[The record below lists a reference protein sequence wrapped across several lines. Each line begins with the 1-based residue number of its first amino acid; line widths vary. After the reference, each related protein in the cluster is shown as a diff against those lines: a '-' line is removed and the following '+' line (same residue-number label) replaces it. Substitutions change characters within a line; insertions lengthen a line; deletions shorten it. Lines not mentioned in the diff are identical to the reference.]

1 MNRIKTIQQII
12 AHSSASAAI
21 ISSLTDIRWACGFS
35 GSNALMLVTLDNAWL
50 ITDGRY
56 TVQSRNEVTGAEI
69 GIADG
74 LLIQYIKDNDLLPAD
89 GEIILQAEH
98 TTLSMHSKLVQHFG
112 DRDSLPKSM
121 LLSRFVAVKNDEEI
135 ASIARAQ
142 SITDDVFE
150 HLLGFIK
157 PGMTEREVSA
167 EIAYQHLRRGA
178 SGQSFETIVA
188 SGPNGALPHARPTD
202 RKLLQGELIVMDFG
216 CLVNGYASDM
226 TRTIAL
232 GKPSDEAVKVYNVV
246 REAQEKAVAEASP
259 KLTTNELDAVA
270 RSVIE
275 AAGYG
280 DYFSHSLG
288 HGVGLD
294 IHEWPR
300 VSWQTNDRLAAN
312 MAITIEPGIYL
323 PGQLGVRI
331 EDIIILKENGCDVL
345 TRSTKE
351 LCIL

>member
-1 MNRIKTIQQII
+1 MNQIKTIQQCI
-12 AHSSASAAI
+12 SNNDASAAI
-21 ISSLTDIRWACGFS
+21 ISSLSDIRWACGFS
-35 GSNALMLVTLDNAWL
+35 GSNALLLVTLDKAWL
-50 ITDGRY
+50 VTDSRY
-56 TVQSRNEVTGAEI
+56 TIQSREEVTGAEI

-74 LLIQYIKDNDLLPAD
+74 LLIQYIKDKNLLPAD

-98 TTLSMHSKLVQHFG
+98 TTLSMHSKLVQHLG
-112 DRDSLPKSM
+112 DRDWLPKSM
-121 LLSRFVAVKNDEEI
+121 LLARHVAVKNEAEI
-135 ASIARAQ
+135 ENIARAQ
-142 SITDDVFE
+142 SITDEVFE
-150 HLLGFIK
+150 HLLGFIR

-167 EIAYQHLRRGA
+167 EIAYQHLKRGA

-202 RKLLQGELIVMDFG
+202 RKLENGDLIVLDFG

-232 GKPSDEAVKVYNVV
+232 GNPSDEAVKVYNVV
-246 REAQEKAVAEASP
+246 RHAQEKAVEQASAG
-259 KLTTNELDAVA
+259 LTTKELDAVA
-270 RSVIE
+270 RLVIE
-275 AAGYG
+275 EAGYG
-280 DYFSHSLG
+280 DYFTHSLG

-300 VSWQTNDRLAAN
+300 VSWQTNDPLVAN
-312 MAITIEPGIYL
+312 MAITIEPGVYL
-323 PGQLGVRI
+323 PEQFGVRI
-331 EDIIILKENGCDVL
+331 EDIIILKDIGCDVL